1 MNNNRY
7 DFTELRKK
15 LAGKQGPHY
24 WRSLDEL
31 ADTPEFQ
38 DFLHHEFPDKADEW
52 QDGLSRRNFLK
63 VMGASLAFAGLTACT
78 NQPVEK
84 IIPYVR
90 QPEDIVPG
98 KPLFYATAMQLG
110 GAAIGLLA
118 ESHMGRPTKLEGNP
132 DHPAS
137 LGATDVYAQ
146 AAILTLY
153 DPDRSRA
160 ILNRGTISSWSAFLQ
175 TLSLQMAVQKQRP
188 NPGSGF
194 RLLTE
199 TVISPTL
206 GKQLNELVKAFPGAK
221 WHQYEPITGD
231 NVREGAKQVF
241 GDYVNTYY
249 RFDQAAVIVSL
260 ESDFISCGPAHVRYV
275 RDFISRRR
283 VRGGQ
288 GTMNRLYCFESSPSN
303 TGAVADHRWRKNP
316 QEISLIAQELHAAI
330 TKGATP
336 TLAMKDVVADLQKNP
351 GASLVIASETLAPE
365 IHAMVHAINQA
376 LQNNGKTVIYTDP
389 VEVHPMNQMDSLRD
403 LVKDMNSGNVETLF
417 IFGGNPVYNSPADL
431 GFSSALNKV
440 GMRIRLGLYN
450 DETSDLCHWHI
461 PEAHF
466 LEAWSDVRA
475 HDGTVSIVQ
484 PLIAPLYDGKSAHEM
499 IAAMTGKPDP
509 KGYDMVRSYWLEQK
523 PNDFEKFWRRSLNDG
538 VIAGTAFQERSV
550 SAANISPLPSSNLQG
565 YTLLIRQDPSV
576 YDGRFSNNGWLQELP
591 RPMTKL
597 TWENAVHIS
606 PATAE
611 KLGVRSE
618 DEVEITAEGR
628 SVRGPVWVLPGQTDN
643 TVTLHLGY
651 GRQRAGNVGNN
662 AGFNVYAI
670 QTSKSPWIISGAK
683 VQKTGERI
691 PLACTQ
697 NHQSMEGRHL
707 VRSGS
712 LEEYRKNP
720 KFAEEMEEAPPHDLT
735 LYPNVDYSKGYA
747 WGMAIDLNACVGCNA
762 CVVACVSENNIAV
775 VGKDQVSRGREMHW
789 IRIDRYYEG
798 DLDNPDMYNQPVPC
812 MQCENA
818 PCEVVCPVHATVHS
832 SEGLNDMVYN
842 RCVGTRYCS
851 NNCPYKVR
859 RFNFFLYSDFKTP
872 SLKMMRNPDVTVRS
886 RGVMEKCTYCVQ
898 RINYAKIEAEKE
910 NRTVKDGEI
919 QTACQQVC
927 PAEAIVFG
935 NINDPQSKVSKMKAE
950 TLNYSI
956 LADLNTR
963 PRTTYLANLRNPNP
977 EIPAKNKKP
986 DHEG

>member
-1 MNNNRY
+1 MNNRY
-7 DFTELRKK
+7 DFSELRKK

-31 ADTPEFQ
+31 ADTPEFK

-63 VMGASLAFAGLTACT
+63 IMGASLAFAGLTACT
-78 NQPVEK
+78 RQPVEK

-137 LGATDVYAQ
+137 LGATDVFAQ
-146 AAILTLY
+146 AAILTMY

-160 ILNRGTISSWSAFLQ
+160 IFNRGNINSWGGFLQ
-175 TLSLQMAVQKQRP
+175 ALSLQMAVQKQRP

-194 RLLTE
+194 RILTE

-206 GKQLNELVKAFPGAK
+206 GKQLDELLKAFPGAK

-231 NVREGAKQVF
+231 NIREGTKQAF

-249 RFDQAAVIVSL
+249 RFDQAAVVVSL

-275 RDFISRRR
+275 RDFISRRK
-283 VRGGQ
+283 VHGGQ
-288 GTMNRLYCFESSPSN
+288 GTMNRLYCFESTPSN

-336 TLAMKDVVADLQKNP
+336 TIAMKNVVADLQKYP
-351 GASLVIASETLAPE
+351 GTSLVIAGETLPPE
-365 IHAMVHAINQA
+365 IHAMVHAINQS

-389 VEVHPMNQMDSLRD
+389 IEVHPVNQMDSLRD
-403 LVKDMNSGNVETLF
+403 LVKDMNGGGVETLF
-417 IFGGNPVYNSPADL
+417 IFGGNPVYNAPADL
-431 GFSSALNKV
+431 GFSTALNKV
-440 GMRIRLGLYN
+440 ALRIRLGLYN

-475 HDGTVSIVQ
+475 YDGTASIVQ
-484 PLIAPLYDGKSAHEM
+484 PLIAPLYDGKSTHEM
-499 IAAMTGKPDP
+499 IAAMMGTVDP
-509 KGYDMVRSYWLEQK
+509 KGYDLVRSYWQAQA
-523 PNDFEKFWRRSLNDG
+523 PSDFEKFWRKSLNDG
-538 VIAGTAFQERSV
+538 VIAGTSYQERSV
-550 SAANISPLPSSNLQG
+550 SAASISPQPTSNLQG
-565 YTLLIRQDPSV
+565 YTLMIRQDPSV

-611 KLGVRSE
+611 KLGVHSE
-618 DEVEITAEGR
+618 DEVEISTEGR
-628 SVRGPVWVLPGQTDN
+628 TVRGPVWVLPGHSDN

-651 GRQRAGNVGNN
+651 GRQHAGNVGNN

-683 VQKTGERI
+683 IQKTGGRI

-712 LEEYRKNP
+712 LEEYLKNP
-720 KFAEEMEEAPPHDLT
+720 KFAEEMEEAPSRDVT

-747 WGMAIDLNACVGCNA
+747 WGMAIDLNSCVGCNA

-789 IRIDRYYEG
+789 LRIDRYYEG
-798 DLDNPDMYNQPVPC
+798 DIDDPDMYNQPVPC

-898 RINYAKIEAEKE
+898 RINLAKIDAEKE
-910 NRTVKDGEI
+910 NRSVKDGEI

-977 EIPAKNKKP
+977 EIPAKKKA
-986 DHEG
+986 DHEE